1 MISVAT
7 PCRSKRE
14 TCHTSKKKRGKNNK
28 KRVKKKMENKKMK
41 KYEDIIETFNN
52 IDEAM
57 VFLKGNFH
65 YNDRIKV
72 TMRELKG
79 KEPYYIIE
87 RG

>member
-1 MISVAT
+1 MISVLT
-7 PCRSKRE
+7 PWRSKRE
-14 TCHTSKKKRGKNNK
+14 THHTSKKSVIKTVK
-28 KRVKKKMENKKMK
+28 KRVKKEKENKKMK

>member
-1 MISVAT
+1 M
-7 PCRSKRE
+7 KR
-14 TCHTSKKKRGKNNK
+14 
-28 KRVKKKMENKKMK
+28 
-41 KYEDIIETFNN
+41 YEDITETFRN

-57 VFLKGNFH
+57 AFLKEGFSH
-65 YNDRIKV
+65 TASIKV

>member
-1 MISVAT
+1 
-7 PCRSKRE
+7 
-14 TCHTSKKKRGKNNK
+14 
-28 KRVKKKMENKKMK
+28 MK
-41 KYEDIIETFNN
+41 KYEDITETFNN

-57 VFLKGNFH
+57 AFLKENFSH
-65 YNDRIKV
+65 TASIKV

>member
-1 MISVAT
+1 
-7 PCRSKRE
+7 
-14 TCHTSKKKRGKNNK
+14 
-28 KRVKKKMENKKMK
+28 MK
-41 KYEDIIETFNN
+41 KYDDIIETFNN

-57 VFLKGNFH
+57 AFLKENFH
-65 YNDRIKV
+65 YNDSIKV

>member
-1 MISVAT
+1 
-7 PCRSKRE
+7 
-14 TCHTSKKKRGKNNK
+14 
-28 KRVKKKMENKKMK
+28 MK
-41 KYEDIIETFNN
+41 KYDDIIETFNN

-57 VFLKGNFH
+57 AFLKGNFH

-87 RG
+87 RGN

>member
-1 MISVAT
+1 MISVLT
-7 PCRSKRE
+7 PWRSKRE
-14 TCHTSKKKRGKNNK
+14 THHTSKKSVIKTVKSVLKRKG
-28 KRVKKKMENKKMK
+28 EQKMK

>member
-1 MISVAT
+1 
-7 PCRSKRE
+7 
-14 TCHTSKKKRGKNNK
+14 
-28 KRVKKKMENKKMK
+28 MK
-41 KYEDIIETFNN
+41 KYEDISETFKN

-57 VFLKGNFH
+57 AFLKEGFSHNAS
-65 YNDRIKV
+65 IKV

>member
-1 MISVAT
+1 
-7 PCRSKRE
+7 
-14 TCHTSKKKRGKNNK
+14 
-28 KRVKKKMENKKMK
+28 MK
-41 KYEDIIETFNN
+41 KYKDISETFKN

-57 VFLKGNFH
+57 AFLKEGFSHNAS
-65 YNDRIKV
+65 IKV

>member
-1 MISVAT
+1 
-7 PCRSKRE
+7 
-14 TCHTSKKKRGKNNK
+14 
-28 KRVKKKMENKKMK
+28 MK
-41 KYEDIIETFNN
+41 KYKDITETFRN

-57 VFLKGNFH
+57 AFLKIL
-65 YNDRIKV
+65 YRYDTTIKV

>member
-1 MISVAT
+1 
-7 PCRSKRE
+7 
-14 TCHTSKKKRGKNNK
+14 
-28 KRVKKKMENKKMK
+28 MK
-41 KYEDIIETFNN
+41 KYEDITETFKN

-57 VFLKGNFH
+57 AFLKIL
-65 YNDRIKV
+65 YRYDTTIKV